1 MILNELFT
9 KQPEEMHDTSRDNST
24 LKYED
29 SRKTRLT
36 LAQINRLRKMND
48 MRALEH
54 EQEMAFVRKMYA
66 PPAPAEAGGLGGL
79 QQLFTTFTQ

>member
-1 MILNELFT
+1 MILNELFN
-9 KQPEEMHDTSRDNST
+9 KQPEEMQDLSKDNST

-29 SRKTRLT
+29 NRKTRLT
-36 LAQINRLRKMND
+36 LNQINRLRKMND

-66 PPAPAEAGGLGGL
+66 PPVPTGEMGGL
-79 QQLFTTFTQ
+79 

>member
-9 KQPEEMHDTSRDNST
+9 KQSEEIHDASQDNST

-54 EQEMAFVRKMYA
+54 EKEMAFVRKMYA
-66 PPAPAEAGGLGGL
+66 PPSPAGDMGSMGGL
-79 QQLFTTFTQ
+79 

>member
-1 MILNELFT
+1 MILNELFAT
-9 KQPEEMHDTSRDNST
+9 AVPEMQDQSQDDSV

-54 EQEMAFVRKMYA
+54 EQEMNFVRKMYA
-66 PPAPAEAGGLGGL
+66 PPAQPAGELGSM
-79 QQLFTTFTQ
+79 

>member
-1 MILNELFT
+1 MILNELFA
-9 KQPEEMHDTSRDNST
+9 KPVPEMQDLSKDSST

-36 LAQINRLRKMND
+36 LGQINRLRKMND

-54 EQEMAFVRKMYA
+54 EQEMNFVRKMYA
-66 PPAPAEAGGLGGL
+66 PPSPAPDMG
-79 QQLFTTFTQ
+79 TI

>member
-1 MILNELFT
+1 MILNELFA
-9 KQPEEMHDTSRDNST
+9 KQPEEMQDLSRDNSIP
-24 LKYED
+24 KYED

-36 LAQINRLRKMND
+36 LGQINRLRKMND

-66 PPAPAEAGGLGGL
+66 PPTPTPEMGGL
-79 QQLFTTFTQ
+79 

>member
-1 MILNELFT
+1 MILNELFQ
-9 KQPEEMHDTSRDNST
+9 KPVPEFQDQSRDNST

-36 LAQINRLRKMND
+36 LGQINRLRKMND

-66 PPAPAEAGGLGGL
+66 PPAPQGDMGGMGGL
-79 QQLFTTFTQ
+79 

>member
-1 MILNELFT
+1 MILNELFD
-9 KQPEEMHDTSRDNST
+9 KQPEEMQDLSKDSST

-36 LAQINRLRKMND
+36 LSQINRLRKMND

-54 EQEMAFVRKMYA
+54 EQEMSFVRKMYA
-66 PPAPAEAGGLGGL
+66 PPAPQGDMGGMGGM
-79 QQLFTTFTQ
+79 

>member
-1 MILNELFT
+1 MILNELFA
-9 KQPEEMHDTSRDNST
+9 KQPEEMQDLSRDNSIP
-24 LKYED
+24 KYED

-36 LAQINRLRKMND
+36 LGQINRLRKMND

-66 PPAPAEAGGLGGL
+66 PPTPTPDMGGL
-79 QQLFTTFTQ
+79 

>member
-1 MILNELFT
+1 MILNELFA
-9 KQPEEMHDTSRDNST
+9 KQPEEMQELSKDNSV

-36 LAQINRLRKMND
+36 LGQINRLRKMND

-54 EQEMAFVRKMYA
+54 EQEMSFVRKMYA
-66 PPAPAEAGGLGGL
+66 PPTPAGDMGGMGGL
-79 QQLFTTFTQ
+79 

>member
-1 MILNELFT
+1 MILNELFA
-9 KQPEEMHDTSRDNST
+9 KNVPEMQDLSQDGSA

-36 LAQINRLRKMND
+36 LGQLNRLRKMND

-54 EQEMAFVRKMYA
+54 EQEMSLVRKMYA
-66 PPAPAEAGGLGGL
+66 PAPAAPDMG
-79 QQLFTTFTQ
+79 TI